1 MTEQKVR
8 FDLDFSFFEYLR
20 LFYNENKGIIR
31 RNYRAVTKKYLVYN
45 DSDMGAY
52 LRKPQFEALEIYV
65 FIKEY
70 LNNAQMFDIFK
81 TWYEKSGKFKGRSD
95 IRTLSDDQLAMFGG
109 LDAEQYQKVFQQYEA
124 FSQNYSNYIYAL
136 SMGTGKTIL
145 MATCIF
151 YEFILANKH
160 PNDKLYCHN
169 ALVFAP
175 DKTVL
180 QSLKEIQTFDKSL
193 VVPPEYLNWLET
205 HLQFHYLDESGLSLN
220 TIDKSKYNIV
230 ISNTQKIILK
240 KKSAPRTKTEELF
253 DSGKSSY
260 KTQGIYAEIEEELE
274 DSIITEVDLTV
285 NQRFLKLIRL
295 QQLGI
300 YVDEAHHAF
309 GAKLKS
315 DFGIKKTATSLRLT
329 INEIASNIEKA
340 GSSVVAC
347 YNYTGTPY
355 IGKHILPE
363 VVYTYGLKK
372 AIDNK
377 YLKKVKLHSY
387 TNPVS
392 KEFIDIVIDDFW
404 GKFGGDNRYDG
415 MLPKLAIFS
424 ATIDELEEELRPLV
438 EEAMSRHKI
447 PLDNLLVNVGDP
459 KLTTNDD
466 IRNFN
471 NLDTPDSNKQFIL
484 LVNKGR
490 EGWNCKSLFGVALY
504 RKPRSKIFV
513 LQATMRCL
521 REIGPVQETGQV
533 YLSDENTVI
542 LNKELEENFRL
553 SADDLTGAGT
563 KKKKYSVKLVPP
575 KVYMT
580 LKRVKKL
587 HKIKELNPKNIIHF
601 GLDKVDIEKYKLL
614 YTEKEGLSPVSA
626 SRIKRTEDIT
636 HLRIKRKFSS
646 LSLVSEISRYLN
658 RSCLEIETILSN
670 SKEGIKVILEHV
682 NQYNELLYDEV
693 IPKLFR
699 HLYELE
705 EYEHTEEEEID
716 LAKLNEEDELF
727 FQADPENVIEMSDGT
742 FASKNKKS
750 FHINPYCF
758 DSKPEKQLF
767 IDLMID
773 TRVKKIYFTGMLT
786 HGQSEFYIQY
796 IDPESSTV
804 RSYYPDFLIK
814 KEDGSWMIIEV
825 KRDDKIDDPVVMA
838 KKEFADQLAKANF
851 MTYRV
856 IKGTDAA
863 NSNYDAL
870 LN

>member
-1 MTEQKVR
+1 MTEKKVT
-8 FDLDFSFFEYLR
+8 FDLDFSFFEHLK
-20 LFYNENKGIIR
+20 LFYAENKGSIR
-31 RNYRAVTKKYLVYN
+31 KNYRAVTKKYLDYN
-45 DSDMGAY
+45 DSDTGAF
-52 LRKPQFEALEIYV
+52 LRKPQFEALEIYI

-70 LNNAQMFDIFK
+70 LNNAQMYEIFK
-81 TWYEKSGKFKGRSD
+81 SWYEKSGKFENRSD
-95 IRTLSDDQLAMFGG
+95 VKTLSDDQLTMFGG
-109 LDAEQYQKVFQQYEA
+109 IDTEQYQKVFKQYEA

-160 PNDKLYCHN
+160 PNDKHYCHN

-205 HLQFHYLDESGLSLN
+205 HIQFHYLDESGLSLN
-220 TIDKSKYNIV
+220 TMDRSKYNVV

-240 KKSAPRTKTEELF
+240 KKGKPQTKTEELF
-253 DSGKSSY
+253 NSGKSTY
-260 KTQGIYAEIEEELE
+260 KAQGIYAEIEEALE
-274 DSIITEVDLTV
+274 DSIISEVDLTV

-295 QQLGI
+295 EQLGI

-309 GAKLKS
+309 GAKLAA

-329 INEIASNIEKA
+329 INEIAANIEKA

-363 VVYTYGLKK
+363 VVYYYGLKK
-372 AIDNK
+372 SIDNK
-377 YLKKVKLHSY
+377 YLKKVNLHEY
-387 TNPVS
+387 ANPVS
-392 KEFIDIVIDDFW
+392 KEFIDIVIDNFW
-404 GKFGGDNRYDG
+404 EKYGGNTRYDG
-415 MLPKLAIFS
+415 MLPKLAIFAS
-424 ATIDELEEELRPLV
+424 TIDELEEELKPLV

-447 PLDNLLVNVGDP
+447 PFDNLLVNVGDP
-459 KLTTNDD
+459 KLTTNDE

-471 NLDTPDSNKQFIL
+471 NLDTPESNKQFIL

-504 RKPRSKIFV
+504 RKPKSKIFV

-521 REIGPVQETGQV
+521 RAIGPVQETGLV
-533 YLSDENTVI
+533 YLSKENKKILDEA
-542 LNKELEENFRL
+542 LGENFRL
-553 SADDLTGAGT
+553 SVDDLTGAGT
-563 KKKKYSVKLVPP
+563 QKKKYSVKLVPP
-575 KVYMT
+575 KVNFK

-587 HKIKELNPKNIIHF
+587 HKIKELDSKNEIHF
-601 GLDKVDIEKYKLL
+601 GLNEVDVERYKLMH
-614 YTEKEGLSPVSA
+614 TEREGFISGVANTNKKVEDVSH
-626 SRIKRTEDIT
+626 R
-636 HLRIKRKFSS
+636 RIKRKFSAIT
-646 LSLVSEISRYLN
+646 LVAEISKYLN
-658 RSCLEIETILSN
+658 KPCLEIEAILAN
-670 SKEGIKVILEHV
+670 SKEGMSELLTYV

-693 IPKLFR
+693 IPKLFSY
-699 HLYELE
+699 LYELE
-705 EYEHTEEEEID
+705 EFEHLEEEEIE
-716 LAKLNEEDELF
+716 LAKLEEEDELF
-727 FQADPENVIEMSDGT
+727 FQADPDNVIEMVDSMFGDK
-742 FASKNKKS
+742 SEKS

-767 IDLMID
+767 IDLMED
-773 TRVKKIYFTGMLT
+773 KRVEKVYFTGMLT
-786 HGQSEFYIQY
+786 HGQSEFYVQY
-796 IDPESSTV
+796 IDPESYTV

-814 KEDGSWMIIEV
+814 KTDESWMIIEV
-825 KRDDKIDDPVVMA
+825 KRDDKIDDPVVLA
-838 KKEFADQLAKANF
+838 KKEFADQLAKANL
-851 MTYRV
+851 MTYSV

-863 NSNYDAL
+863 NSNYGKL

>member
-1 MTEQKVR
+1 M
-8 FDLDFSFFEYLR
+8 
-20 LFYNENKGIIR
+20 ENKGSIR
-31 RNYRAVTKKYLVYN
+31 KNYRAITKKFLDYN
-45 DSDMGAY
+45 DTDEGAF

-70 LNNAQMFDIFK
+70 LNNAQMFEIFK
-81 TWYEKSGKFKGRSD
+81 AWYQKSGKFEKRSE
-95 IRTLSDDQLAMFGG
+95 IKTQSDDQMVMFGA
-109 LDAEQYQKVFQQYEA
+109 LDDESYKKVFSQYEA

-160 PNDKLYCHN
+160 PDDKLYCHN

-180 QSLKEIQTFDKSL
+180 QSLKEIHTFDKSL
-193 VVPPEYLNWLET
+193 VVPPEYLNWLEM

-220 TIDKSKYNIV
+220 TIDKSKYNII

-240 KKSAPRTKTEELF
+240 KKSKPRTKTEELF

-260 KTQGIYAEIEEELE
+260 KVQGIYAEIEEELGNA
-274 DSIITEVDLTV
+274 IVNEVDLTV

-295 QQLGI
+295 EQLGI

-309 GAKLKS
+309 GAKLEK

-340 GSSVVAC
+340 GSNVVAC

-363 VVYTYGLKK
+363 VVYSYGLKK
-372 AIDNK
+372 AINNC

-392 KEFIDIVIDDFW
+392 KEFIDIVVDDFW
-404 GKFGGDNRYDG
+404 GKLGGDIRFDG
-415 MLPKLAIFS
+415 MLPKLAIFAS
-424 ATIDELEEELRPLV
+424 TIEELEEELRPLV
-438 EEAMSRHKI
+438 EEAMARHNI
-447 PLDNLLVNVGDP
+447 PLDNLLINVGDP

-471 NLDTPDSNKQFIL
+471 SLDTPESNKQFIL

-504 RKPRSKIFV
+504 RKPKSKIFV

-521 REIGPVQETGQV
+521 REIGPIQETGQV
-533 YLSDENTVI
+533 YLSDENLII

-553 SADDLTGAGT
+553 STEDLEGAGT
-563 KKKKYSVKLVPP
+563 KKKKYTVKLVPP
-575 KVYMT
+575 KVKLK

-587 HKIKELNPKNIIHF
+587 HSLKELEKKDPIHF
-601 GLDKVDIEKYKLL
+601 GLKKVDVEKYKLIH
-614 YTEKEGLSPVSA
+614 TEKEGLIIGGSSGKKK
-626 SRIKRTEDIT
+626 IEDVT
-636 HLRIKRKFSS
+636 HLRIKSQFSI

-658 RSCLEIETILSN
+658 RSCLEIESILLD
-670 SKEGIKVILEHV
+670 SKEGINTILKHV
-682 NQYNELLYDEV
+682 NSYNELLYDV
-693 IPKLFR
+693 IIPKLFT
-699 HLYELE
+699 HLYELI
-705 EYEHTEEEEID
+705 EYEHTEDEEIE
-716 LAKLNEEDELF
+716 LAKLNEDDEIF
-727 FQADPENVIEMSDGT
+727 FQANPENVLDMNDKYQGT
-742 FASKNKKS
+742 EKDKS

-758 DSKPEKQLF
+758 DSKPEIQLF
-767 IDLMID
+767 KDLLND
-773 TRVKKIYFTGMLT
+773 PKVNKVYFTGMLT
-786 HGQSEFYIQY
+786 HGQSEFFIQY
-796 IDPESSTV
+796 IDPESSSV

-814 KEDGSWMIIEV
+814 MINNSWMIIEV
-825 KRDDKIDDPVVMA
+825 KRDDKIDDPVVKA
-838 KKEFADQLAKANF
+838 KTEFANQLAKANL
-851 MTYRV
+851 MTYKV

-863 NSNYDAL
+863 MSNYEL
-870 LN
+870 LFN